1 MQVPGEG
8 TNLGDESGL
17 HSQQPFPTPPPPP
30 LSLVCETVPDTP
42 APARGFQSSRFVQQ
56 SSAMSLFKATRKKE
70 AEARQRNAKNGPAR
84 TCQILVPSAPPTAKP
99 CQGQKTQDAQNM
111 WRKRKKGKKKGPP
124 PKLAVSGFGFLSP
137 PPTVNPGTRGFV
149 NKSACV
155 RAFMLDYQK
164 PKRPAIYHPTKA
176 ICAHYTK
183 PQKKKN
189 KNN

>member
-124 PKLAVSGFGFLSP
+124 PKLAVSGFGFLP
-137 PPTVNPGTRGFV
+137 PPNRKSRNTRFCQQI
-149 NKSACV
+149 CV
-155 RAFMLDYQK
+155 CSCFYAGL
-164 PKRPAIYHPTKA
+164 PETKA
-176 ICAHYTK
+176 PCYLSPNQSHLRTLHKAPEK
-183 PQKKKN
+183 EEQE
-189 KNN
+189 